1 MFGLAVSHNRLG
13 ALFLLTTKETA
24 KMKIEIQPTPKTE
37 LMLHL
42 IRNNHIDIS
51 PMMKEELDNVLPS
64 IIENIISNVYN
75 MMEIE

>member
-1 MFGLAVSHNRLG
+1 
-13 ALFLLTTKETA
+13 
-24 KMKIEIQPTPKTE
+24 MKIEIQPTPKTE